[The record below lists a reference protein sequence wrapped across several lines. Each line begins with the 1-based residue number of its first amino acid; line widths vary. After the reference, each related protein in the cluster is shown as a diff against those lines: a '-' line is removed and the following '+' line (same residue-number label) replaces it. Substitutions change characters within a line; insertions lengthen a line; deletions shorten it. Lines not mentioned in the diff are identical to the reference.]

1 MTTQLTNERKFD
13 LLSKYGL
20 TDEEMRDNLAES
32 GFKDLDNEIV
42 MCECARNMGYI
53 WSFKLSRWLAKNRM
67 FLDDDQEDYDALLDE
82 VRKEEHNA

>member
-20 TDEEMRDNLAES
+20 TDEEMRNNLTEG

-42 MCECARNMGYI
+42 LCECARNTGYI
-53 WSFKLSRWLAKNRM
+53 WSFKLERWLAKNRM
-67 FLDDDQEDYDALLDE
+67 FLDEDQEDYDTLLDE
-82 VRKEEHNA
+82 VRNEEQNR